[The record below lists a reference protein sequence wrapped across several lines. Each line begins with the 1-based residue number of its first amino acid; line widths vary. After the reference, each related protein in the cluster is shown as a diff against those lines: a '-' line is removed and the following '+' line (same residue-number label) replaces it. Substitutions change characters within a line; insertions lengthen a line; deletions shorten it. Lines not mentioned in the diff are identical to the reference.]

1 MRNLII
7 NTVLEMMSKDQ
18 DIFFLTGDMGINLVE
33 PIQSQF
39 PTRFLNVGIAEQ
51 NLIGV
56 SAGLANLGYRLFAY
70 TISNFLIHRC
80 LEQIRN
86 DISLHDYPITLVST
100 STGFDNSPL
109 GPTHHIVDDW
119 GMLKSFSNFKVYCP
133 SSVSYAKNIVPR
145 VLSQDFP
152 TYIRVPKGNPINPDS
167 SDDVILIGSPKS
179 EVAIVTYGGLVQ
191 ECLKVHEANSKV
203 AIIVINQIFP
213 LDEDRIIEYLGGKR
227 QILVVE
233 DHVPKTGLY
242 GSLCELMVRANIG
255 VNIEG
260 LGPTE
265 PVFEVGS
272 TPDYYFRRFGL
283 DSDSLLKK
291 CALIYGD

>member
-7 NTVLEMMSKDQ
+7 NTVLDLMSKDE

-33 PIQSQF
+33 PIQNQF
-39 PTRFLNVGIAEQ
+39 PKRFLNVGIAEQ

-56 SAGLANLGYRLFAY
+56 SAGLANLGYRPFAY

-86 DISLHDYPITLVST
+86 DISLHDYPITLVGT

-119 GMLKSFSNFKVYCP
+119 GMLKSFANFNVYCP
-133 SSVSYAKNIVPR
+133 SSVSYARSIVPR
-145 VLSQDFP
+145 VLSQDLP
-152 TYIRVPKGNPINPDS
+152 TYIRVPKGSPTNPDS
-167 SDDVILIGSPKS
+167 TEDLILIGSPKS
-179 EVAIVTYGGLVQ
+179 EIAIVTYGGLVQ
-191 ECLKVHEANSKV
+191 ECLKVHEANTGV
-203 AIIVINQIFP
+203 AIIVVNQVFP
-213 LDEDRIIEYLGGKR
+213 LDEDRMIEHLSGKR
-227 QILVVE
+227 QIYVVE
-233 DHVPKTGLY
+233 DHVPSTGLY
-242 GSLCELMVRANIG
+242 GSLCELVVRANIR

-291 CALIYGD
+291 CALIYGY

>member
-1 MRNLII
+1 
-7 NTVLEMMSKDQ
+7 
-18 DIFFLTGDMGINLVE
+18 
-33 PIQSQF
+33 
-39 PTRFLNVGIAEQ
+39 
-51 NLIGV
+51 
-56 SAGLANLGYRLFAY
+56 
-70 TISNFLIHRC
+70 
-80 LEQIRN
+80 
-86 DISLHDYPITLVST
+86 
-100 STGFDNSPL
+100 
-109 GPTHHIVDDW
+109 
-119 GMLKSFSNFKVYCP
+119 
-133 SSVSYAKNIVPR
+133 
-145 VLSQDFP
+145 
-152 TYIRVPKGNPINPDS
+152 
-167 SDDVILIGSPKS
+167 LIGSPKS

-233 DHVPKTGLY
+233 DHVPKIGLY

-291 CALIYGD
+291 CALIYGY